1 MIQVMSLACD
11 VAVGDLQG
19 ILSNFELAQV
29 SLRNLRDRLVDST
42 EKECEDASVIIALY
56 LNYTDQLISK
66 AQRELHSQPPTKT
79 QPNANGRKP
88 NP

>member
-1 MIQVMSLACD
+1 MREVMSLACD

-42 EKECEDASVIIALY
+42 EEECEDASVIIGLY
-56 LNYTDQLISK
+56 LNYTDQLLSK
-66 AQRELHSQPPTKT
+66 AQRELTAHQPVETHQT
-79 QPNANGRKP
+79 NGRKP
-88 NP
+88 HP